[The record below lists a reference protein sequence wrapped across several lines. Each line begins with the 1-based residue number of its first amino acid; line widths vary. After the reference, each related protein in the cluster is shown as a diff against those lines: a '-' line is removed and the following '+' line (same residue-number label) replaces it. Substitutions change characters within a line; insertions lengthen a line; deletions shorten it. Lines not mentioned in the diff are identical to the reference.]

1 MGRLKNQN
9 YATSCLRTMG
19 KIGEK
24 ERTFM
29 WENNRGGLSVLT
41 SLGGLGA
48 KGGAKSGPRHYEI
61 LRSSSD
67 LRSLEGQR
75 ERGQGTPSPDSGTTD
90 LEPLRNRC
98 PLIYLR
104 RQFLA

>member
-1 MGRLKNQN
+1 
-9 YATSCLRTMG
+9 MG

-29 WENNRGGLSVLT
+29 WEKYRSGLSVLT

-61 LRSSSD
+61 LRSLSD

-75 ERGQGTPSPDSGTTD
+75 ERARHPSPPDSGTTD
-90 LEPLRNRC
+90 LVPLRNRC
-98 PLIYLR
+98 PLIY
-104 RQFLA
+104 